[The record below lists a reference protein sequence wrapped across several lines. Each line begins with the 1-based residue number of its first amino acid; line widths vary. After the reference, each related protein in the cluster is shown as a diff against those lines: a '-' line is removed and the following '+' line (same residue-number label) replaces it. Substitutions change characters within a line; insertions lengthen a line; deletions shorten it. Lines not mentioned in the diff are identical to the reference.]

1 MATSWLKLPI
11 SISEVFEWE
20 ASPVEGQSLQQK
32 DLKHKKPKDVGHA
45 KFWFLRM
52 PKQKYHKIG
61 ASGKKSMLLG
71 CECFFE

>member
-1 MATSWLKLPI
+1 MKNTDLSKFPATTVMATSWLKLPI

-45 KFWFLRM
+45 KF
-52 PKQKYHKIG
+52 
-61 ASGKKSMLLG
+61 
-71 CECFFE
+71 